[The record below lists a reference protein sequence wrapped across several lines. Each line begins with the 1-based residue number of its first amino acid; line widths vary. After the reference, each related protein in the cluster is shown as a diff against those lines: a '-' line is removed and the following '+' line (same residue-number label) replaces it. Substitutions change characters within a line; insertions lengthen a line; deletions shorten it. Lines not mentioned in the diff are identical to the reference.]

1 MLHNKSGDAEIM
13 IRKDT
18 DEIIREIF
26 DLLLDRFQAGLE
38 QSMEGT
44 GFVLNIV
51 DELHYN
57 SRTINL
63 KCVGSYT
70 DSSEWVRSK
79 KSYNKQK
86 NNYDNFFWYAIA
98 VALNHENI
106 GKHSER
112 IGKTKPFIGKYNW
125 EEPNFLSDQK
135 TGKNLKQTTR
145 STSVDLN
152 VLFAPPNKEEEIKK
166 SKFQNKI

>member
-1 MLHNKSGDAEIM
+1 MLHNKSGDAEI
-13 IRKDT
+13 IISKDT

-57 SRTINL
+57 SHTINL

-70 DSSEWVRSK
+70 DSFEWVRSK

-125 EEPNFLSDQK
+125 EEPNFLS
-135 TGKNLKQTTR
+135 GSKNW
-145 STSVDLN
+145 
-152 VLFAPPNKEEEIKK
+152 E
-166 SKFQNKI
+166 KFETNNKIDISRSQCVVCTTQ

>member
-26 DLLLDRFQAGLE
+26 DLLLDRFQAGV
-38 QSMEGT
+38 EGT